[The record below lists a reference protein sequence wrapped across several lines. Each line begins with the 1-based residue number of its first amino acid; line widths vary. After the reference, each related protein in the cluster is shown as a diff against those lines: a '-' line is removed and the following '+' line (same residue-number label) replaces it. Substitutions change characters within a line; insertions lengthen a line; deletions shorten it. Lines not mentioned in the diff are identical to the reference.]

1 MHINLTPTA
10 IVAVVICAVA
20 LVVLIVLLSRQQQK
34 VALRR
39 RFGREYDRAVREHGS
54 EAAAQAALDARQ
66 KRVASFKIRSLT
78 SPERDRYAEHWRI
91 VQSRFVDDPRDAVI
105 EADDTVTSLMA
116 VRGYPM
122 ADFEQRAADLSVDHP
137 NVISNYRAARA
148 IAVRHRQGQASTE
161 DLRQAM
167 IYYRSL
173 FEELLEQPRSRGVS
187 EAA

>member
-1 MHINLTPTA
+1 MQVNPTVLA
-10 IVAVVICAVA
+10 IVVIAV
-20 LVVLIVLLSRQQQK
+20 VVLIAFLLLYSRK
-34 VALRR
+34 RRSTELRQ
-39 RFGREYDRAVREHGS
+39 RFGREYDVALRERGSAKAAEDELEARA
-54 EAAAQAALDARQ
+54 
-66 KRVASFKIRSLT
+66 KRVSKFNIRQLSAA
-78 SPERDRYAEHWRI
+78 ERDRYAEHWRS
-91 VQSRFVDDPRDAVI
+91 VQSKFVDDPKYAVI

-122 ADFEQRAADLSVDHP
+122 ADIEQRAADLSVDHP
-137 NVISNYRAARA
+137 KLVQNYRAAHE

-173 FEELLEQPRSRGVS
+173 FEELLNGHKAPGKS

>member
-1 MHINLTPTA
+1 MQINSTLLA
-10 IVAVVICAVA
+10 VIVIAVVV
-20 LVVLIVLLSRQQQK
+20 LVVLLVLYTRKRRSAELRQ
-34 VALRR
+34 
-39 RFGREYDRAVREHGS
+39 RFGKEYEIAVRERGS
-54 EAAAQAALDARQ
+54 EKAAEDELEARA
-66 KRVASFKIRSLT
+66 KRVSKFNIRKLSAA
-78 SPERDRYAEHWRI
+78 ERDRYSEHWRS
-91 VQSRFVDDPRDAVI
+91 VQARFVDDPKYAVV

-137 NVISNYRAARA
+137 RLVQNYRAAHEIA
-148 IAVRHRQGQASTE
+148 IRHRQGQANTE

-173 FEELLEQPRSRGVS
+173 FEELLNGHKTPGVS